1 MGRKV
6 FFRTFFITLSIMLV
20 CYGVLYMVI
29 DGRSRPVGKNRQ
41 GIPITR
47 QPAPGDSAT
56 VMVAVG
62 DDSRR
67 YFFLIKFN
75 GYRGK
80 VSVISI
86 SPSYTLPSKGRN
98 LTRSMEKAGILQ
110 RVLDIKEE
118 FGINVDYYINTDWNG
133 MRNLLEDFAEFGI
146 EELGRQLP
154 PVIQNFLLKSA
165 RGVDRDSLINAAEM
179 AAGFL
184 DNEIG
189 LAFLNESVYRL
200 LKYNGE
206 NIHRFAG
213 RQLKKGYSNIDT
225 NINTE
230 AMKKF
235 ERILNFIDPK
245 VTGYLRRIVTKDE
258 LRRAEKIKECVQE

>member
-20 CYGVLYMVI
+20 CYGILYMII
-29 DGRSRPVGKNRQ
+29 DGRSKPVGKNRQ

-56 VMVAVG
+56 VMVAAG
-62 DDSRR
+62 DENRR

-80 VSVISI
+80 VSVTSI
-86 SPSYTLPSKGRN
+86 SPSYILPSKGRN
-98 LTRSMEKAGILQ
+98 LTRSMEKAGVMQ
-110 RVLDIKEE
+110 RVLDVKEE
-118 FGINVDYYINTDWNG
+118 FGINVDYYINADWDG
-133 MRNLLEDFAEFGI
+133 MRNLLEDFCEFGI

-154 PVIQNFLLKSA
+154 VVIQNFLLKSA
-165 RGVDRDSLINAAEM
+165 RAIDRNSLINAAEM

-200 LKYNGE
+200 LKYNGD
-206 NIHRFAG
+206 NIHRFVG
-213 RQLKKGYSNIDT
+213 QQLKKGYSNIDT

-230 AMKKF
+230 GMKKF

-245 VTGYLRRIVTKDE
+245 VTEYLRRVVTKDE
-258 LRRAEKIKECVQE
+258 TRRREIIRECVLE